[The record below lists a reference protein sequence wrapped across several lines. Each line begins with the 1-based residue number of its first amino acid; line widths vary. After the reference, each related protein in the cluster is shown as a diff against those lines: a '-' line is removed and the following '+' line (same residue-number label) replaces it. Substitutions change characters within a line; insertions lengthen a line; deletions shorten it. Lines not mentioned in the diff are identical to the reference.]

1 MTASEPNVEPAY
13 DPPPVGP
20 PDGALASSGPVAPTD
35 GSPDRVADADVDE
48 GRTFRVSEPRPPS
61 AWRTVGSWG
70 LTIAIAVVATLCVRA
85 WVFEQYSIPSTSMYP
100 TLEVGDRVI
109 VSKLNRTPGRG
120 DIVVFDRPANDPAS
134 SPDDPKVLIKR
145 VIGLS
150 GETVESRD
158 GKVFVDGKALD
169 ESYLPEGTVTAIDEP
184 IEVPEGEILVL
195 GDNRGV
201 SQDGRFFGP
210 ISEDLIVGR
219 AILRIWPLDRFG
231 GL

>member
-1 MTASEPNVEPAY
+1 MTTREPNVEPAY
-13 DPPPVGP
+13 DPPLGP
-20 PDGALASSGPVAPTD
+20 PDGALGSSRVPVGPSGLAPD
-35 GSPDRVADADVDE
+35 GVVGDVPDE
-48 GRTFRVSEPRPPS
+48 SRTFRVSEPHHAS
-61 AWRTVGSWG
+61 AWRTVASWG

-85 WVFEQYSIPSTSMYP
+85 WVFEQYSIPSTSMFP

-120 DIVVFDRPANDPAS
+120 DIVVFDRPSNDPAQ

-158 GKVFVDGKALD
+158 GEVFVDGKALD

-184 IEVPEGEILVL
+184 IEVP
-195 GDNRGV
+195 
-201 SQDGRFFGP
+201 
-210 ISEDLIVGR
+210 
-219 AILRIWPLDRFG
+219 
-231 GL
+231 